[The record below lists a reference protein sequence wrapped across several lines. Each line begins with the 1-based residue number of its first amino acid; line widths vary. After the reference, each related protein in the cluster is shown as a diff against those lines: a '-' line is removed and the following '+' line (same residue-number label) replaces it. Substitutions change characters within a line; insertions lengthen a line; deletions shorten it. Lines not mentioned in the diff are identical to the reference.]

1 MRRIVLGL
9 FMAVAVLA
17 VAATVAQAQP
27 CPGTVAQ
34 IDPANI
40 PGTGPAPG
48 STLQADA
55 NGFVTFTWCNASADY
70 FLIIETVQG
79 DHDIFFAFTGG
90 AGGGAGQNF
99 LTLPIVPSLPN
110 ALCAATPPVGCIP
123 AKGETIFFTLDTVK
137 NKQILGSVQY
147 TFTAPGTPPPPQ
159 QVATTTTVDPK
170 TATASAAD
178 QTVTLTATVAAAS
191 TVNQGTV
198 TFQLV
203 DAAAKNVG
211 AAVTSAALTTGSASV
226 NYLLPGGTA
235 AQDLTIQAKYSGG
248 TNFQASS
255 GSATLT
261 VNVAPSIKEPTTT
274 AVSDQGVTFSAAA
287 QNVTLTATVTAASPV
302 NEGTV
307 TFQVVDGAS
316 VNVGTAVTS
325 ATLTSGNASAIY
337 ALPAGLAA
345 APYTIQATYS
355 GGANFLTSSGS
366 GTLTVSQ
373 LPPPNQVVTVT
384 IASNSTA
391 TFSSDI
397 QHVTLTAAVSA
408 PGATVNE
415 GTVTFQVM
423 DGVVN
428 IGSAVPSAPL
438 TTGLASVSYA
448 LPAGLP
454 VKDYTIQAG
463 YSGGTN
469 FSPSSDV
476 ATLSITKAPST
487 TTFTS
492 TAPPSLPVG
501 GTYTPTATSTG
512 DGTLTIGASGACS
525 IAGGVVTAT
534 SPGTCTVTATESEG
548 ANFLGSSATPQSITV
563 TAPAPTISSL
573 MAQVESLNLNKGNKQ
588 SLMSKLQAAQASVDR
603 GNGRAAANQLG
614 AFINEVMA
622 LQHSR
627 RLDAKTAASLIA
639 QAQSII
645 GSLDGKLGH
654 G

>member
-1 MRRIVLGL
+1 MRRSILGL
-9 FMAVAVLA
+9 FIMVAVFA
-17 VAATVAQAQP
+17 FAATIAQAQT
-27 CPGTVAQ
+27 CPVGTVGQ
-34 IDPANI
+34 IDPVAI

-48 STLQADA
+48 STLVPNPD
-55 NGFVTFTWCNASADY
+55 GSITFTWCNASADY
-70 FLIIETVQG
+70 FVIIESVPG
-79 DHDIFFAFTGG
+79 AHDIFFAFTGG

-99 LTLPIVPSLPN
+99 LTLGPACNIPT
-110 ALCAATPPVGCIP
+110 ATSPTTQCILSN
-123 AKGETIFFTLDTVK
+123 GETIFFTLDTVK

-159 QVATTTTVDPK
+159 QVATTTTVAPK
-170 TATASAAD
+170 SATASAAD

-203 DAAAKNVG
+203 DAAANNVG

-226 NYLLPGGTA
+226 SYLLPGGTA
-235 AQDLTIQAKYSGG
+235 AQDLTIRAKYSGG

-261 VNVAPSIKEPTTT
+261 VNLAPSIKEPTTT
-274 AVSDQGVTFSAAA
+274 AVSDQSVTFSAAA

-307 TFQVVDGAS
+307 TFQVKDGAA
-316 VNVGTAVTS
+316 NVGSAVVS
-325 ATLTSGNASAIY
+325 GTLTSGNASAIY
-337 ALPAGLAA
+337 ALPAGLVA

-355 GGANFLTSSGS
+355 GGANFGTSSGS

-373 LPPPNQVVTVT
+373 LPPANQVVTVT

-423 DGVVN
+423 DGLTN
-428 IGSAVPSAPL
+428 IGTAVPSAAL

-448 LPAGLP
+448 LPAGLAA
-454 VKDYTIQAG
+454 KGYTIQAD
-463 YSGGTN
+463 YSDGTN

-492 TAPPSLPVG
+492 TAPASLPVG
-501 GTYTPTATSTG
+501 GTYTPAATTTG

-525 IAGGVVTAT
+525 ITGGVVTAT